1 MRRSSLRSGTAIS
14 ANPSLTSSKKNP
26 RSTPRRSRTYDTR
39 PKEPVGFSLAFGQR
53 AVFDWYE
60 KYQYKDDAGD
70 IFSPKWQCR
79 LTDWRNEFD
88 PDSKNVHDRVAQQER
103 QPEELELGLFF
114 LAHPVAAFSLWHVLQ
129 ACYELDKRICEA
141 PTPEKNEVADWQN
154 WRPLQYLLSTH
165 IMSTWENNLVL
176 FSSEVE
182 GSTNRFQRETVASRL
197 YAMAEGV
204 HVLEEALSILASVF
218 KRQRTEM
225 LCSYWMLDLISKGVD
240 NRCRAIEKH
249 ITPYKA
255 AY

>member
-1 MRRSSLRSGTAIS
+1 MRRRAGTATS
-14 ANPSLTSSKKNP
+14 SNPSLTSSKKNP
-26 RSTPRRSRTYDTR
+26 RSTPRRSRTYDAR
-39 PKEPVGFSLAFGQR
+39 PKETVGSSLAFDQR

-70 IFSPKWQCR
+70 IFSPEWQYR

-88 PDSKNVHDRVAQQER
+88 QDSKTVHDRVAQQEG
-103 QPEELELGLFF
+103 QPEKLELGLFF

-129 ACYELDKRICEA
+129 ACYELDKRICGT
-141 PTPEKNEVADWQN
+141 PTPEKNEVAEWQN

-165 IMSTWENNLVL
+165 IMSTWEDNLAL
-176 FSSEVE
+176 FSSEVN
-182 GSTNRFQRETVASRL
+182 GSNDRFQRETVASRL

-218 KRQRTEM
+218 KRQRTDM
-225 LCSYWMLDLISKGVD
+225 LRSYWMLDLIHQGV
-240 NRCRAIEKH
+240 NERCRAIEKH

-255 AY
+255 AF